1 MLRSSTYLLLTA
13 LAVGLLAGG
22 MRSDA
27 QARLQPLSTAQQDDL
42 DAIGAQRRTAER
54 KSDEMRQTARQLAQ
68 EIVDLRNQI
77 IDISKKQGVSET
89 RAAIYRAKLETINL
103 QEADIERRLTAAR
116 SREARLLSALQIY
129 SRNPPPALFVA
140 PKKAND
146 AVLAAI
152 IMRAI
157 TPELQKR
164 TDVLVQQNQQ
174 LVALRRASA
183 LQNEAL
189 FISQSDVSEQRGEI
203 EKLISQKAALED
215 QLLGQA
221 DQYAANAADL
231 KAREQKALGN
241 SSLRGMLS
249 FDTGDTRHLLPPVVG
264 DKVRDYG
271 QTDVVGG
278 TAPASRGVSFAAQ
291 PGAQVTAPAEGEV
304 EFVGPLESYGQVII
318 INAGGDYRVVLT
330 GLGRVYVD
338 KGQTVARQEPLGRMP
353 VLTDHKVVLYMELR
367 HGEDPVNPGGAIRLA
382 GD

>member
-1 MLRSSTYLLLTA
+1 MLRSSAYLLLTG
-13 LAVGLLAGG
+13 LAVCSLIGG

-27 QARLQPLSTAQQDDL
+27 QARLQPLSTQQQDDL
-42 DAIGAQRRTAER
+42 DALGVQRRAAER
-54 KSDEMRQTARQLAQ
+54 KSDETRQTARQLAQ
-68 EIVDLRNQI
+68 EIVDLHQQI
-77 IDISKKQGVSET
+77 LDISRHQGVSET
-89 RAAIYRAKLETINL
+89 RAAIYRAKLETLNL
-103 QEADIERRLTAAR
+103 QEVDIERQLVAAR
-116 SREARLLSALQIY
+116 GKESRLLSALQIY

-164 TDVLVQQNQQ
+164 TDVLIQQNQQ
-174 LVALRRASA
+174 LVGLRRQSA

-189 FISQSDVSEQRGEI
+189 FISQGDVSEQRSQI
-203 EKLISQKAALED
+203 EALISQKSALED

-221 DQYAANAADL
+221 DQYQANAAEL
-231 KAREQKALGN
+231 KAQEDKALGN
-241 SSLRGMLS
+241 SPLRGMLS
-249 FDTGDTRHLLPPVVG
+249 FDDGDTSHLLPPVVG
-264 DKVRDYG
+264 DKLRDFG
-271 QTDVVGG
+271 QSDVVGG
-278 TAPASRGVSFAAQ
+278 TAPAARGISYAAQ

-304 EFVGPLESYGQVII
+304 EFVGPLDSYGQVVI

-367 HGEDPVNPGGAIRLA
+367 HGEDPVNPSSALHLA
-382 GD
+382 GN